1 MFGPLGVPEILFI
14 LVLALLIFGPR
25 RLPEV
30 GRTLGKAMG
39 EFRRATTELK
49 RSINTEIALED
60 EDEKPRYTR
69 TARPE
74 RGDDDEAEDRPV
86 AEDRPAAGEET
97 AREGEAPP
105 RREDGEG
112 LDLGRWTRDGGGG
125 DESGEPEAAAQPA
138 APQPGTVPRTA
149 AGPATEPSRG
159 DAPASDGDAA
169 AEGDGD
175 GAGTRERDPEA

>member
-25 RLPEV
+25 RLPDV

-39 EFRRATTELK
+39 EFRRASTELK

-74 RGDDDEAEDRPV
+74 RDAGEGGGGA
-86 AEDRPAAGEET
+86 AAGEET
-97 AREGEAPP
+97 ARQDEAPP
-105 RREDGEG
+105 RREDGG
-112 LDLGRWTRDGGGG
+112 DLDLSRWTRGGGG
-125 DESGEPEAAAQPA
+125 EGEGGAKA
-138 APQPGTVPRTA
+138 APQPGTVPRSV
-149 AGPATEPSRG
+149 AGPASEPGRG
-159 DAPASDGDAA
+159 KAPA
-169 AEGDGD
+169 GDGGGDSGDDPGTDSARD
-175 GAGTRERDPEA
+175 GSGRDRDPEA